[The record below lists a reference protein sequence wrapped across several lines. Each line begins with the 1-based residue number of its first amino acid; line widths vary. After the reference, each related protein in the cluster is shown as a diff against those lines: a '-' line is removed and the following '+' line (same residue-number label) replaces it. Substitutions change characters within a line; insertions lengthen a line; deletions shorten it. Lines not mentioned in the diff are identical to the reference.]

1 MDNSKNNNKFSTPE
15 TAEEETGMENNKKY
29 KMHPQ
34 LHCHSKDLFDS
45 DNDPKAFCK
54 RMQEL
59 GCPGFALTQHGVLS
73 EIEPMR
79 KAAEK
84 CGLKFIPGIE
94 TYFGEEDDLMQ
105 NRHLIL
111 LSKDYQGYQAI
122 WMAVSDSQNKKGYSV
137 MNAEILKQY
146 FGPGTKG
153 HGHVFATSACV
164 QGVIAS
170 VIRSNEAI
178 EKEIGK
184 LARKCPDWDQ
194 PMDTTA
200 EQAEKE
206 AAGKEAQ
213 AKAAYDDVKTWAS
226 MRFAKR
232 EKMVE
237 NLEKNGDPSFASMKA
252 ELDADKAKAEEAVKN
267 LASAKTAWVAAKKK
281 HSAAMQVVKAV
292 RSAEE
297 KKEETKKKI
306 QALEERRMTE
316 EQIREKAMEE
326 TRKFRDIFG
335 EGYFFMEIQ
344 YHGIALEKQVYPEL
358 VSIARELHVPL
369 TAANDIHTIDNTPRE
384 LRKRQTMKAM
394 RFERWEDLQEG
405 DDQLYIKTDEEMHEM
420 LAGLYPEDV
429 IREAA
434 ANVDRIFDSCD
445 VAFPKAEHYP
455 KYKPDNEADR
465 SKSANEIL
473 KEEIEK
479 GIRWRYPDGM
489 DAEHKAR
496 LNHEYQVITSM
507 GYADYH
513 LIVKDFLEYGRALSP
528 IPSEKIAEMPYDIS
542 EVKEI
547 CEKNNWKAGF
557 RIGPGRGSAV
567 GSLVCYLLGITNL
580 DPIEYDLLF
589 ERFLNPERVSMPDID
604 SDIANAIRE
613 KVIGYVRH
621 KYGEHAVCGI
631 MTMNAQAPKGCLR
644 IAAKYYGIQST
655 GNGKIFLSLAD
666 KMAKDIPEGVKI
678 AFDTKMDDS
687 STVYEMMKQKYGYSR
702 DALEILDWAYDLE
715 GIYTAPG
722 AHAAGMIISDNEEVK
737 EYVPL
742 RWNEKLQEFT
752 TQTDMI
758 ESEAKGL
765 LKMDMLGLTTL
776 DVITDCLML
785 IERRTGKVIDPLR
798 DIPIDDKEVYEKIF
812 QKGNTNAVFQFESD
826 GMKTMLKKFRP
837 DKFTDLILLNA
848 MFRPGPLQYLD
859 DVIEVKNGKK
869 PLRYLTPELEPI
881 LNSTYGAIAYQEQV
895 MAIFQKL
902 AGYSLGGADLVR
914 RAMSKKHLDQIEAE
928 RQAFIHGDEKRGI
941 KGCVANGINAD
952 AANQLFDQM
961 TAFASYAFNKSHAA
975 AYSTNA
981 YYTAWLKLHYPAE
994 FLASAMNQA
1003 KKTARK
1009 KNPIRDLMME
1019 ARHMGITV
1027 RVPDVNRS
1035 SDKFDVNENGEI
1047 LFGLAMVPGVAGT
1060 AKDIMKER
1068 NTNGRFLSI
1077 GDFILRTRPN
1087 KTALKN
1093 LTDAGA
1099 FDSFCENRKAVAML
1113 AEALKKELSKVQK
1126 KQSQADVWN
1135 RAKAAREGQMAMPFD
1150 DDLAEYVEMDE
1161 EKFVPRY
1168 ESAVSA
1174 LAEAED
1180 AFIREEPD
1188 DTVAEDTLEK
1198 MNRERE
1204 LLGVYVSS
1212 HPMNGYD
1219 RPEGVT
1225 AIGDM
1230 DTETVSIMGII
1241 SSVDIRNRKKD
1252 GKPMAFLTLEDTT
1265 GEARCAVFAGA
1276 FQDNKMFLEE
1286 GIVVTAKGHVMV
1298 EGDGEEQ
1305 TMLFS
1310 IDRMHKAA
1318 KEKSVYTK
1326 SVNLYALFH
1335 VNEESVFREKYADED
1350 GHPFRIYDETC
1361 DLFRTVNYR
1370 ISEQALRDGV
1380 VTE

>member
-1 MDNSKNNNKFSTPE
+1 MDTKTKAFMPE
-15 TAEEETGMENNKKY
+15 EDPGREETDMEDKEY

-45 DNDPKAFCK
+45 DNDPDAFCK
-54 RMQEL
+54 RLKQL

-79 KAAEK
+79 KAAK
-84 CGLKFIPGIE
+84 KYGLKFIPGIE

-111 LSKDYQGYQAI
+111 IAKDYQGYQAI

-137 MNAEILKQY
+137 MDAGILDRY
-146 FGPGTKG
+146 FGPGSKG
-153 HGHVFATSACV
+153 HGHVIATSACV

-170 VIRSNEAI
+170 VIRSNETV

-184 LARKCPDWDQ
+184 LERRCPDWDM
-194 PMDTTA
+194 PADTSA
-200 EQAEKE
+200 DKAEKE
-206 AAGKEAQ
+206 AAAKEAQ
-213 AKAAYDDVKTWAS
+213 AKTEYDNLKTWSS

-232 EKMVE
+232 EKMIA
-237 NLEKNGDPSFASMKA
+237 KMQKGGDPSFAGMKA
-252 ELDADKAKAEEAVKN
+252 ELDADKAKAKDAAN
-267 LASAKTAWVAAKKK
+267 RLPSAKAAWMAAKRE
-281 HSAAMQVVKAV
+281 HSAALQMVKALHQ
-292 RSAEE
+292 AEE
-297 KKEETKKKI
+297 KREETKEKI
-306 QALEERRMTE
+306 KALESRRMTE
-316 EQIREKAMEE
+316 EEIRKKAEGE
-326 TRKFRDIFG
+326 TLKFQEIFG
-335 EGYFFMEIQ
+335 KGYFFMEIQ
-344 YHGIALEKQVYPEL
+344 YHGIGLEKKVYPQL
-358 VSIARELHVPL
+358 VAVAEKLHIPL
-369 TAANDIHTIDNTPRE
+369 TAANDIHTIDNSPRE
-384 LRKRQTMKAM
+384 LRKRQTIKAM
-394 RFERWEDLQEG
+394 RFEQWEDLQEG
-405 DDQLYIKTDEEMHEM
+405 DDQLYIKTDGEMHEM
-420 LAGLYPEDV
+420 LARLYPEEI
-429 IREAA
+429 IRKAA
-434 ANVDRIFDSCD
+434 ANVDRIFDACD
-445 VAFPKAEHYP
+445 VVFPKEEHYP
-455 KYKPDNEADR
+455 KYKPDREEDR
-465 SKSANEIL
+465 GKTANEIL

-479 GIRWRYPDGM
+479 GIRWRYPEGM
-489 DAEHKAR
+489 DAEHKER
-496 LNHEYQVITSM
+496 LEHEYQVITSM

-528 IPSEKIAEMPYDIS
+528 VPAKKIAEMPYSI
-542 EVKEI
+542 EGVKET
-547 CEKNNWKAGF
+547 CRKNNWKAGF

-580 DPIEYDLLF
+580 DPIEYGLLF

-644 IAAKYYGIQST
+644 IAAKYYGMESA
-655 GNGKIFLSLAD
+655 GNGRLFLGLAD
-666 KMAKDIPEGVKI
+666 RMAKSIPEGVKV
-678 AFDTKMDDS
+678 AFDTKTDS
-687 STVYEMMKQKYGYSR
+687 GVTVYEMMKQKYAHDK
-702 DALEILDWAYDLE
+702 DAVEILDWAYDLE

-722 AHAAGMIISDNEEVK
+722 AHAAGMIISDNDEVK

-742 RWNEKLQEFT
+742 RWNEKLHEYT

-776 DVITDCLML
+776 DIITDCLML

-798 DIPIDDKEVYEKIF
+798 DIPVDDAGVYEKIF
-812 QKGNTNAVFQFESD
+812 QKGATNAVFQFESD
-826 GMKTMLKKFRP
+826 GMKTMLRKFRP
-837 DKFTDLILLNA
+837 DKFTDLVLLNA

-859 DVIEVKNGKK
+859 DVIAVKNGSK
-869 PLRYLTPELEPI
+869 PLEYLTPELEPI
-881 LNSTYGAIAYQEQV
+881 LKSTYGAIAYQEQV
-895 MAIFQKL
+895 MAIFQRL

-928 RQAFIHGDEKRGI
+928 RQAFIHGDKARGI
-941 KGCVANGINAD
+941 KGCVANGIDAD
-952 AANQLFDQM
+952 AANKLFDQM

-1003 KKTARK
+1003 RKTARK

-1060 AKDIMKER
+1060 AQDIVKER
-1068 NTNGRFLSI
+1068 EANGRFLSI

-1087 KTALKN
+1087 KTALEN

-1099 FDSFCENRKAVAML
+1099 FDSFCPNREAVSAL
-1113 AEALKKELSKVQK
+1113 AARLKKELPKVQK
-1126 KQSQADVWN
+1126 KQAQADIWN
-1135 RAKAAREGQMAMPFD
+1135 RAKAARDGLAAMPFD
-1150 DDLAEYVEMDE
+1150 DDLAGYVDME
-1161 EKFVPRY
+1161 EDKFLPRY
-1168 ESAVSA
+1168 ENAASA

-1188 DTVAEDTLEK
+1188 LSLPEDGLGK

-1204 LLGVYVSS
+1204 LLGVYVSA
-1212 HPMNGYD
+1212 HPMAGYD

-1230 DTETVSIMGII
+1230 CIGTTRIMGVV
-1241 SSVDIRNRKKD
+1241 SAVETRSRKKD
-1252 GKPMAFLTLEDTT
+1252 GKPMAFLTIEDTT
-1265 GEARCAVFAGA
+1265 GEARCAVFTSAYN
-1276 FQDNKMFLEE
+1276 DNRACLEE
-1286 GIVVTAKGHVMV
+1286 GTVVTAQGKAVT
-1298 EGDGEEQ
+1298 DGEGEGQ
-1305 TMLFS
+1305 TLLFS
-1310 IDRMHKAA
+1310 ISRMRRAE

-1326 SVNLYALFH
+1326 AVSLYALFH
-1335 VNEESVFREKYADED
+1335 LREEDAFREQYESED

-1361 DLFRTVNYR
+1361 DQFRKVSYR
-1370 ISEQALRDGV
+1370 VSEQALLDGA

>member
-1 MDNSKNNNKFSTPE
+1 MDNNRQNNLQPE
-15 TAEEETGMENNKKY
+15 TAGEETTMENKY

-45 DNDPKAFCK
+45 DNEPDAFCK
-54 RMQEL
+54 KLSEL

-79 KAAEK
+79 KAAK
-84 CGLKFIPGIE
+84 KYGLKFIPGIE

-111 LSKDYQGYQAI
+111 IAKDYQGYQAI

-146 FGPGTKG
+146 FGEGSRG

-170 VIRSNEAI
+170 VIRSNEAV
-178 EKEIGK
+178 EREIGK
-184 LARKCPDWDQ
+184 LKRKCPDWNV
-194 PMDTTA
+194 PMDLTA
-200 EQAEKE
+200 DQEK
-206 AAGKEAQ
+206 Q
-213 AKAAYDDVKTWAS
+213 KAADEEACAKQKYDDLKTWAS
-226 MRFAKR
+226 ARFAKR
-232 EKMVE
+232 EKMVAK
-237 NLEKNGDPSFASMKA
+237 LEKDGDPSFESMKA
-252 ELDADKAKAEEAVKN
+252 ALDADETKAEEAKN
-267 LASAKTAWVAAKKK
+267 NLNSAKAAWMAAKKK
-281 HSAAMQVVKAV
+281 HSAASQIAKAV
-292 RSAEE
+292 RQAEE
-297 KKEETKKKI
+297 KKEETKEKI
-306 QALEERRMTE
+306 QTLESRRMTE
-316 EQIREKAMEE
+316 KQITEKAEKE
-326 TRKFRDIFG
+326 TQKFQEIFG
-335 EGYFFMEIQ
+335 KGNFFMEIQ
-344 YHGIALEKQVYPEL
+344 YHGIQLEKQVYPKL
-358 VSIARELHVPL
+358 VAVAKALHVPL
-369 TAANDIHTIDNTPRE
+369 TAANDIHTIDNSPRE
-384 LRKRQTMKAM
+384 LRKRQTLKAM
-394 RFERWEDLQEG
+394 RFEQWENLQEG

-420 LAGLYPEDV
+420 LSMLYPEEV

-434 ANVDRIFDSCD
+434 ANVDRIFDACD
-445 VAFPKAEHYP
+445 VVFPKEEHYP
-455 KYKPDNEADR
+455 KFKPDRAEDR
-465 SKSANEIL
+465 DKNANEIL
-473 KEEIEK
+473 REEILK
-479 GIRWRYPDGM
+479 GIKWRFPDGM
-489 DAEHKAR
+489 DAEHKER
-496 LNHEYQVITSM
+496 LNHEYKVITSM

-528 IPSEKIAEMPYDIS
+528 VPAKQIAEMPYNIE
-542 EVKEI
+542 EVKTI
-547 CEKNNWKAGF
+547 CKKNNWKAGF

-580 DPIEYDLLF
+580 DPIKYDLLF

-631 MTMNAQAPKGCLR
+631 MTTNAQAPKGCLR

-655 GNGKIFLSLAD
+655 GNGKVYLGLAD
-666 KMAKDIPEGVKI
+666 KMAKSIPEGVKI
-678 AFDTKMDDS
+678 AFDTKVDGDT
-687 STVYEMMKQKYGYSR
+687 TVYEMMKQKYAYDK
-702 DALEILDWAYDLE
+702 DALEILDWACDLE

-722 AHAAGMIISDNEEVK
+722 AHAAGMIISDNDEVK

-742 RWNEKLQEFT
+742 RWNEKLHEYT

-785 IERRTGKVIDPLR
+785 IERRTGKVIDPLN

-812 QKGNTNAVFQFESD
+812 QKGATNAVFQFESD
-826 GMKTMLKKFRP
+826 GMKTMLKKFKP

-859 DVIEVKNGKK
+859 DVIAVKNGSK
-869 PLRYLTPELEPI
+869 PLKYLTPELESI
-881 LNSTYGAIAYQEQV
+881 LKSTYGAIAYQEQV
-895 MAIFQKL
+895 MAIFQRL

-928 RQAFIHGDEKRGI
+928 RQAFIHGDSKRGI
-941 KGCVANGINAD
+941 KGCEANGINAE
-952 AANQLFDQM
+952 AANRLFDQM

-1060 AKDIMKER
+1060 AQDIMKER
-1068 NTNGRFLSI
+1068 NANGMFMSV

-1087 KTALKN
+1087 KTALEN
-1093 LTDAGA
+1093 LIDAGA
-1099 FDSFCENRKAVAML
+1099 FDSFCQNRKAIAVL
-1113 AEALKKELSKVQK
+1113 AERLKKELPKVQK
-1126 KQSQADVWN
+1126 KQQMADIWN

-1150 DDLAEYVEMDE
+1150 DDLAGYVDME
-1161 EKFVPRY
+1161 EDKFLPRY
-1168 ESAVSA
+1168 ESAVSS
-1174 LAEAED
+1174 LAQAED

-1188 DTVAEDTLEK
+1188 DTAEEDTMVK

-1212 HPMNGYD
+1212 HPMSDYD

-1230 DTETVSIMGII
+1230 DTDTTRIMGVI
-1241 SSVDIRNRKKD
+1241 SALDIRNRKKD

-1265 GEARCAVFAGA
+1265 GEARCAVFTSAY
-1276 FQDNKMFLEE
+1276 NTCKMCLEE
-1286 GIVVTAKGHVMV
+1286 GTVVTAHGKVMDDG
-1298 EGDGEEQ
+1298 EGEEQ
-1305 TMLFS
+1305 TLLFS
-1310 IDRMHKAA
+1310 VDDMHKAA

-1326 SVNLYALFH
+1326 TVVLYALFH
-1335 VNEESVFREKYADED
+1335 LKDETVFRKKYESED
-1350 GHPFRIYDETC
+1350 GHPFRIYDKTC
-1361 DLFRTVNYR
+1361 DLFRTANYR
-1370 ISEQALRDGV
+1370 ISEQALRDGA